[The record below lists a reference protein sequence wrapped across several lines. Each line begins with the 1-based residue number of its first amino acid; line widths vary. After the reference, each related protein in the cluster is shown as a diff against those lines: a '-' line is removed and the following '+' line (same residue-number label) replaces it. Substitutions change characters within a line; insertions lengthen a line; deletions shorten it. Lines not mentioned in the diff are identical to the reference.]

1 MDGIGCGGGV
11 VVVGYHNVDDV
22 AADDADDD
30 FDNDLLDQ
38 HHWSNQTNDRHPQ
51 SLDFVVD

>member
-1 MDGIGCGGGV
+1 MDGIGCGGV

-22 AADDADDD
+22 DDDVADD
-30 FDNDLLDQ
+30 FDDNLLDQ
-38 HHWSNQTNDRHPQ
+38 HHWSNQTSDHHPQ